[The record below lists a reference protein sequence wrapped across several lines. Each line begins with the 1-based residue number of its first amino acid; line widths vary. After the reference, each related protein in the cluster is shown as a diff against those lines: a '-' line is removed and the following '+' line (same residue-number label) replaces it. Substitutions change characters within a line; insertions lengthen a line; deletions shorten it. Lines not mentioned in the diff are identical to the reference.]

1 MPRSSAVKMDK
12 ILERV
17 EALEEEVREIRQSM
31 SPRERLRRAVEQMR
45 RKTKH
50 IPPRELDRAI
60 DSALR
65 EVRGERSGR

>member
-45 RKTKH
+45 RKTEH
-50 IPPRELDRAI
+50 IPPRVLDRAI

-65 EVRGERSGR
+65 EVRSERSGR